1 MPSLTPS
8 QQEDAD
14 WYFRWATQSRR
25 DAFNV
30 QYNAVQWSPLYSP
43 AEKRS
48 RIAALVKATHADYAP
63 AYALMDETERQL
75 AETGEISDEL
85 SEKWSQAKA
94 QIEAAMLPV
103 AEAAE

>member
-14 WYFRWATQSRR
+14 WYFRWATQARR

-30 QYNAVQWSPLYSP
+30 RYNAICKASHLSPF
-43 AEKRS
+43 EKRI
-48 RIAALVKATHADYAP
+48 RHAQNAFAAEADYAP
-63 AYALMDETERQL
+63 AQALTSETERQI
-75 AETGEISDEL
+75 AVFGEISDEL

-103 AEAAE
+103 REAAE